1 MTAPVNQTLSHFAKM
16 CGGSLKGADAPYT
29 SVSTDTRTLGKGALF
44 VALRGPN
51 FDGNQFVGAA
61 LAAGAVGAVVDS
73 EQPAPAGR
81 PVGAFSQIVV
91 ADTQAALERAGHEWR
106 ELFAIP
112 VVGVA
117 GSNGK
122 TTAKEMTA
130 SILSQMGNCLATR
143 GNLNNHIG
151 VPLTLLRF
159 EPANKFAVV
168 EIGANNPGEVAHLV
182 RIARPTVGMITNA
195 GAEHLE
201 GFGSIEGVAR
211 AEGEMVEGLAPTA
224 TAVINADDEFVD
236 LWRNLTKARVVTF
249 GVRAKADFKAED
261 VRTTIGPVPA
271 AGSRAAVGG
280 SLADRSVADHS
291 AGGPQAQAG
300 GSVGQPKGPSGQPEG
315 FLTQFKLVCP
325 LGTANVVLHMGGRHN
340 VSNALAAA
348 AAAAAAG
355 AGLEHIVAGLGA
367 MRAVAGR
374 LQFKKALSGAWII
387 DDSYNANPS
396 SMRAGI
402 ETLAELDGTKWLVI
416 GDMAELGEHAPDAHK
431 EIGEFARARGVERLY
446 AIGGLA
452 KLAVDSFG
460 AGGQWFADAQALSAA
475 LARDLGGGAG
485 RSGHAAGAGAGVR
498 LLIKGS
504 RVNRLERVVDM
515 LVQGST
521 QQTGGH

>member
-1 MTAPVNQTLSHFAKM
+1 MTQTLAHFAQL
-16 CGGSLKGADAPYT
+16 CGGHLKGADAPYT

-51 FDGNQFVGAA
+51 FDGNKFVGAA
-61 LAAGAVGAVVDS
+61 LAAGAVGAVVDG
-73 EQPAPAGR
+73 EQPAAL
-81 PVGAFSQIVV
+81 SQIVV
-91 ADTQAALERAGHEWR
+91 ADTQVALERAGHGWR
-106 ELFAIP
+106 EQFAIP

-159 EPANKFAVV
+159 ELANKFAVV

-236 LWRNLTKARVVTF
+236 LWRKLTKARVVTF

-261 VRTTIGPVPA
+261 VRTTIGSVPA
-271 AGSRAAVGG
+271 GDSIG
-280 SLADRSVADHS
+280 
-291 AGGPQAQAG
+291 QAG
-300 GSVGQPKGPSGQPEG
+300 GAGGQSEG

-325 LGTANVVLHMGGRHN
+325 LGTAAVVLHMGGRHN

-355 AGLEHIVAGLGA
+355 AGLEQIVAGLAA

-402 ETLAELDGTKWLVI
+402 ETLAELDGAKWLVI

-431 EIGEFARARGVERLY
+431 EIGEFARAQGVERLY

-460 AGGQWFADAQALSAA
+460 AGGQWFADAQGLTSA
-475 LARDLGGGAG
+475 LARDLGGAQEA
-485 RSGHAAGAGAGVR
+485 AAGAAGSARGTAAGVR

-515 LVQGST
+515 LVKGST